1 MNKSRVRIISIN
13 SVIALAVVGVVWW
26 GWSAL
31 HPAPAK
37 VSAQAAIV
45 SVGDVQSTVSA
56 SGTVISPG
64 DVGVSPTVSGLITA
78 INVSVGQH
86 VTAGTVMATLQNNT
100 QLNALNAAKAALAS
114 AQINFQQA
122 VTAVATARDNATQ
135 NAISY
140 QQTID
145 TAKKTLSDAQ
155 ANIALKQAGYAYTLQ
170 QAASTLKTATD
181 TYNSYSSFYGPSGYN
196 IAYCQS
202 LVTINSNCTTLMNDY
217 TSMTN
222 AQAAYNNAVSTNT
235 INVNSDSSTITTDQ
249 LALANAITAQTNGVK
264 KDQAA
269 ITSAQASLDLLK
281 ASDGINVANPE
292 AADFTVQQAALSI
305 AQQNYDATFVKAPVT
320 GDVASISATVGAQ
333 APTAS
338 SSTIGSVSG
347 FIVLT
352 NVSSLEVKSGFS
364 ESDEAKLKVGQAATI
379 SFTALSNVNA
389 TGHIASI
396 DLLPTTSSGATT
408 YNVYIAIDGSVPG
421 LKPGMTATPTI
432 IVGDA
437 PNVLQVSSQ
446 AVTVRGT
453 RATVNVMT
461 TKNGQTVLTPT
472 PVVIGLQGD
481 SSDQIIS
488 GVKAGTKLA
497 IRTATASVGSNG
509 FPSVTGGGLGGIG
522 GVAVGGGG
530 GGGGRAG
537 GGGFGG

>member
-1 MNKSRVRIISIN
+1 MNKSRVRILAIN
-13 SVIALAVVGVVWW
+13 SVIALAVVGVGWW

-45 SVGDVQSTVSA
+45 SLGDVQSTVSA

-78 INVSVGQH
+78 INVSTGQH
-86 VTAGTVMATLQNNT
+86 VTAGTTMATLQNNT
-100 QLNALNAAKAALAS
+100 QLNALNSAKAELQS
-114 AQINFQQA
+114 AQINFQQS
-122 VTAVATARDNATQ
+122 VTAVATARDTAAQ
-135 NAISY
+135 NLITY
-140 QQTID
+140 QQAVD
-145 TAKKTLSDAQ
+145 TAKKALSDAQ
-155 ANIALKQAGYAYTLQ
+155 ANIALKQSGYSYTLSQAQ
-170 QAASTLKTATD
+170 QTLTQAKAVYD
-181 TYNSYSSFYGPSGYN
+181 SYVGFYGPSGFTYT
-196 IAYCQS
+196 YCQS
-202 LVTINSNCTTLMNDY
+202 LININSNCTTLINDY
-217 TSMTN
+217 NSWQS
-222 AQAAYNNAVSTNT
+222 ALAAYNNAMNTNT
-235 INVNSDSSTITTDQ
+235 INVNSDSSTVSADQ
-249 LALANAITAQTNGVK
+249 LSLANAISAQTNGIK

-269 ITSAQASLDLLK
+269 ITSAQNSLELLK
-281 ASDGINVANPE
+281 ASDGVNVANPE

-320 GDVASISATVGAQ
+320 GDVASISAAVGAN

-352 NVSSLEVKSGFS
+352 NVSSLEIKSGFS

-408 YNVYIAIDGSVPG
+408 YNVYIAIDGAVPG

-461 TKNGQTVLTPT
+461 TKNGATVLTPT

-488 GVKAGTKLA
+488 GVKVGDKLA
-497 IRTATASVGSNG
+497 IRSATSTVASNG
-509 FPSVTGGGLGGIG
+509 FPSVTGGGLGGVG
-522 GVAVGGGG
+522 GVGGGG
-530 GGGGRAG
+530 AGRAG

>member
-13 SVIALAVVGVVWW
+13 SVIALAVVGVFWW

-78 INVSVGQH
+78 INVKVGQH
-86 VTAGTVMATLQNNT
+86 VVAGTVMATLQNNT
-100 QLNALNAAKAALAS
+100 QLNSLNAAKASLAT

-122 VTAVATARDNATQ
+122 VTAVATARDNATT
-135 NAISY
+135 NAASY
-140 QQTID
+140 QQSVD
-145 TAKKTLSDAQ
+145 TAKQNLASAQ
-155 ANIALKQAGYAYTLQ
+155 SNLTLKQAGYAYTLSQAQ
-170 QAASTLKTATD
+170 QTLTQAKNVYD
-181 TYNSYSSFYGPSGYN
+181 SYASFYGPSGFTN
-196 IAYCQS
+196 AYCNA
-202 LVTINSNCTTLMNDY
+202 LLNINSTCTTLINDY
-217 TSMTN
+217 NSWQS
-222 AQAAYNNAVSTNT
+222 ALAAYNNAVNTNT
-235 INVNSDSSTITTDQ
+235 INVSSDSATITADQ
-249 LALANAITAQTNGVK
+249 LAVTNALTAQATGLK
-264 KDQAA
+264 KDQQA
-269 ITSAQASLDLLK
+269 ITTAQASLDSLK

-320 GDVASISATVGAQ
+320 GDVASISAVVGAN

-338 SSTIGSVSG
+338 SSTVGSVSG

-352 NVSSLEVKSGFS
+352 NVSSLEIKSGFS

-488 GVKAGTKLA
+488 GVKVGTKLA

-522 GVAVGGGG
+522 GVAGVGGG

>member
-1 MNKSRVRIISIN
+1 MNKSRVRILAIN
-13 SVIALAVVGVVWW
+13 SVIALAVVGVGWW

-45 SVGDVQSTVSA
+45 SLGDVQSTVSA

-78 INVSVGQH
+78 INVSTGQH
-86 VTAGTVMATLQNNT
+86 VTAGTTMATLQNNT
-100 QLNALNAAKAALAS
+100 QLNALNSAKAALQS
-114 AQINFQQA
+114 AQINFQQS
-122 VTAVATARDNATQ
+122 VTAVATARDTAAQ
-135 NAISY
+135 NLITY
-140 QQTID
+140 QQAVD
-145 TAKKTLSDAQ
+145 TAKKALSDAQ
-155 ANIALKQAGYAYTLQ
+155 ANIALKQSGYSYTLSQAQ
-170 QAASTLKTATD
+170 QTLTQAKAVYD
-181 TYNSYSSFYGPSGYN
+181 SYVGFYGPSGFTYT
-196 IAYCQS
+196 YCQS
-202 LVTINSNCTTLMNDY
+202 LININSNCTTLINDY
-217 TSMTN
+217 NSWQS
-222 AQAAYNNAVSTNT
+222 ALAAYNNAMNTNT
-235 INVNSDSSTITTDQ
+235 INVNSDSSTVSADQ
-249 LALANAITAQTNGVK
+249 LSLANAISAQTNGIK

-269 ITSAQASLDLLK
+269 ITSAQNSLELLK
-281 ASDGINVANPE
+281 ASDGVNVANPE

-320 GDVASISATVGAQ
+320 GDVASISAAVGAN

-352 NVSSLEVKSGFS
+352 NVSSLEIKSGFS

-408 YNVYIAIDGSVPG
+408 YNVYIAIDGAVPG

-461 TKNGQTVLTPT
+461 TKNGATVLTPT

-488 GVKAGTKLA
+488 GVKVGDKLA
-497 IRTATASVGSNG
+497 IRSATSTVASNG
-509 FPSVTGGGLGGIG
+509 FPSVTGGGLGGLG
-522 GVAVGGGG
+522 GVGGGG
-530 GGGGRAG
+530 AGRAG

>member
-1 MNKSRVRIISIN
+1 MNKSRVRILAIN
-13 SVIALAVVGVVWW
+13 SVIALAVVGVGWW

-37 VSAQAAIV
+37 VSAQTAIV
-45 SVGDVQSTVSA
+45 SLGDVQSTVSA

-78 INVSVGQH
+78 INVSTGQH
-86 VTAGTVMATLQNNT
+86 VTAGTTMATLQNNT
-100 QLNALNAAKAALAS
+100 QLNALNSAKAALQS
-114 AQINFQQA
+114 AQINFQQS
-122 VTAVATARDNATQ
+122 VTAVATARDTAAQ
-135 NAISY
+135 NLITY
-140 QQTID
+140 QQAVD
-145 TAKKTLSDAQ
+145 TAKKALSDAQ
-155 ANIALKQAGYAYTLQ
+155 ANIALKQSGYSYTLSQAQ
-170 QAASTLKTATD
+170 QTLTQAKAVYD
-181 TYNSYSSFYGPSGYN
+181 SYVGFYGPSGFTYT
-196 IAYCQS
+196 YCQS
-202 LVTINSNCTTLMNDY
+202 LININSNCTTLINDY
-217 TSMTN
+217 NSWQS
-222 AQAAYNNAVSTNT
+222 ALAAYNNAMNTNT
-235 INVNSDSSTITTDQ
+235 INVNSDSSTVSADQ
-249 LALANAITAQTNGVK
+249 LSLANAISAQTNGIK

-269 ITSAQASLDLLK
+269 ITSAQNSLELLK
-281 ASDGINVANPE
+281 ASDGVNVANPE

-320 GDVASISATVGAQ
+320 GDVASISAAVGAN

-352 NVSSLEVKSGFS
+352 NVSSLEIKSGFS

-408 YNVYIAIDGSVPG
+408 YNVYIAIDGAVPG

-461 TKNGQTVLTPT
+461 TKNGATVLTPT

-488 GVKAGTKLA
+488 GVKVGDKLA
-497 IRTATASVGSNG
+497 IRSATSTVASNG
-509 FPSVTGGGLGGIG
+509 FPSVTGGGLGGLG
-522 GVAVGGGG
+522 GVGGGG
-530 GGGGRAG
+530 AGRAG